1 MKLDIRGRH
10 VEMSEALEERV
21 ETRLN
26 DIFEKYFGDAITAN
40 VVFSKDGPMFHAQVS
55 SHVGRGIEMEA
66 DADAGDAYTAFDEAA
81 EKLAKRL
88 RRHKRKIKNHRID
101 ENDQTARASSY
112 ILAAP
117 SEDTPLDDEDD
128 VIASPRLIA
137 EKKTEIKRLT
147 VSQAVMHLDLEEA
160 SALMFENIS
169 NNSINMVYR
178 RADGNISWVDSGSIP
193 AS

>member
-40 VVFSKDGPMFHAQVS
+40 VVFSKDGPMFRAQVS

-66 DADAGDAYTAFDEAA
+66 EADAGDAYTAFDDAA

-88 RRHKRKIKNHRID
+88 RRHKRKIKNHNID
-101 ENDQTARASSY
+101 EGDQAARAKSY
-112 ILAAP
+112 VLEAP
-117 SEDTPLDDEDD
+117 SEDKPLDEEDD
-128 VIASPRLIA
+128 VVTSPLLIA
-137 EKKTEIKRLT
+137 ENQTAIKRLT

-160 SALMFENIS
+160 SALMFHNIS
-169 NNSINMVYR
+169 NESINMIYR
-178 RADGNISWVDSGSIP
+178 RPDGNISWVDSGSIP
-193 AS
+193 K